1 MGKAEAGAAGPCQPV
16 GGKRGRRGRFEQTLT
31 SIIHPGQ
38 KSDPIPISTVNAN
51 DELGGFYPA
60 SGGQGDAVRV
70 IGTSVPSTGNP
81 CTQHGAPASWPNP
94 HEV

>member
-1 MGKAEAGAAGPCQPV
+1 MGKAEAGAAGPCQPA
-16 GGKRGRRGRFEQTLT
+16 GWKRGRRGSFEQTLT

-38 KSDPIPISTVNAN
+38 KSDTIPISTVNAN

-70 IGTSVPSTGNP
+70 IGNPVPSTGKPVYTTWCP
-81 CTQHGAPASWPNP
+81 CLLAKPA
-94 HEV
+94 